1 MGSCIVNLEALNAYL
16 DSKRNTDFV
25 WGSNDCLTFS
35 NGAFHAM
42 YGEGW
47 CDDWLGRYMRNK
59 EHISNDELRDAFGFD
74 TLEDGVSSK
83 LTKFDYI
90 APRGALVTA
99 RLSRRFLLGQA
110 FGISTGTKAVFL
122 MHRGLAYY
130 PIEKISNAWIKE

>member
-1 MGSCIVNLEALNAYL
+1 MGSRIVNLEALNEYL
-16 DSKRNTDFV
+16 DSKRNTEFV

-47 CDDWLGRYMRNK
+47 CDDWLGRYMRGK
-59 EHISNDELRDAFGFD
+59 EHISNEELRGEFGFD

-83 LTKFDYI
+83 LTKIDYI

-122 MHRGLAYY
+122 MHRGLMYY
-130 PIEKISNAWIKE
+130 PIEKVSNAWIKG

>member
-1 MGSCIVNLEALNAYL
+1 MGSCIVNLEALNEYL
-16 DSKRNTDFV
+16 DSKRNTEFV

-47 CDDWLGRYMRNK
+47 CDDWLGRYMRGK
-59 EHISNDELRDAFGFD
+59 EHISNDELRGEFGFD

-83 LTKFDYI
+83 LTKIDYV

-99 RLSRRFLLGQA
+99 KLSRRFLLGQA

-122 MHRGLAYY
+122 MHRGLMYY
-130 PIEKISNAWIKE
+130 PIEKVSNAWIKE

>member
-1 MGSCIVNLEALNAYL
+1 MGSCIVNLEALNEYL
-16 DSKRNTDFV
+16 DSKRNTEFV

-47 CDDWLGRYMRNK
+47 CDDWLGRYMRGK
-59 EHISNDELRDAFGFD
+59 EHISNEELRGEFGFD

-83 LTKFDYI
+83 LTKIDYV

-99 RLSRRFLLGQA
+99 KLSRRFLLGQA

-122 MHRGLAYY
+122 MHRGLMYY
-130 PIEKISNAWIKE
+130 PIEKVSNAWIKE

>member
-1 MGSCIVNLEALNAYL
+1 MGSCIVNLEALNEYL

-47 CDDWLGRYMRNK
+47 CDDWLGRYMRGK
-59 EHISNDELRDAFGFD
+59 EHISNDELRAEFGFD

-83 LTKFDYI
+83 LTKIDYI

-99 RLSRRFLLGQA
+99 KLSRRFLLGQA

-130 PIEKISNAWIKE
+130 PIEKVSNAWIKE

>member
-1 MGSCIVNLEALNAYL
+1 MNLEALNAYL
-16 DSKRNTDFV
+16 DSKRDTEFV
-25 WGSNDCLTFS
+25 WGSNDCLTFT

-47 CDDWLGRYMRNK
+47 CDDWLGRYMRGK
-59 EHISNDELRDAFGFD
+59 EHIGNDELREEFGFD

-83 LTKFDYI
+83 LTQIDYI

-99 RLSRRFLLGQA
+99 KLSRRFLLGQA

-122 MHRGLAYY
+122 MHRGLLYY
-130 PIEKISNAWIKE
+130 PIEKVSNAWIKE

>member
-16 DSKRNTDFV
+16 DSKRNTEFV

-47 CDDWLGRYMRNK
+47 CDDWLGRYMRGK
-59 EHISNDELRDAFGFD
+59 EHISNDELREEFGFD

-83 LTKFDYI
+83 LTKIDYI

-99 RLSRRFLLGQA
+99 KLSRRFLLGQA

-130 PIEKISNAWIKE
+130 PIEKVSNAWIKE

>member
-1 MGSCIVNLEALNAYL
+1 MNLEALNAYL
-16 DSKRNTDFV
+16 DSKRDTEFV

-47 CDDWLGRYMRNK
+47 CDDWLGRYMRGK
-59 EHISNDELRDAFGFD
+59 EHISNEELRGEFGFD

-83 LTKFDYI
+83 LTKIDYV

-99 RLSRRFLLGQA
+99 KLSRRFLLGQA

-130 PIEKISNAWIKE
+130 PIEKVSNAWIKE